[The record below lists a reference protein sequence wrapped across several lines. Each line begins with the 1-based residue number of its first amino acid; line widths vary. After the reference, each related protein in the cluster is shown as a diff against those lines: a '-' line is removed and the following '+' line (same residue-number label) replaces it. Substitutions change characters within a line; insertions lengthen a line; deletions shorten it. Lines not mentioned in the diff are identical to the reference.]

1 MLRQYLG
8 PVNNDMSP
16 SSTSEVRAPKALD
29 IQHDTDPAKDHG
41 PAKHIPHMGHAL
53 LFFSIAWIAL
63 TVCVVILMAVA
74 HIHSE
79 EGLKAHQGLGLAGQ
93 AISYVVTLVIAWLV
107 FPRLWQRR
115 FSLGIE
121 WNFLAVK
128 RWWYWIMGC
137 GAALSG
143 LAQLSL
149 HFVTPPKNSPLDQL
163 LRTPHGAWSM
173 TAFGV
178 LLAPLT
184 EEIAFRGFL
193 LPALAIAYD
202 WLAMERTPAGVQRW
216 QSSTLHSTAALV
228 FATIFSSVPFALLH
242 AGQLEHAW
250 GALGILYFVSL
261 GLCVMRIRLNSVA
274 ASALMH
280 ATYNLTVFIVLF
292 IGTGGYRHLEKFAH

>member
-1 MLRQYLG
+1 
-8 PVNNDMSP
+8 MSHMTP
-16 SSTSEVRAPKALD
+16 SSTSEVSAPKALD
-29 IQHDTDPAKDHG
+29 IQHDTEPAQDHG
-41 PAKHIPHMGHAL
+41 PARHIPHLGHAL
-53 LFFSIAWIAL
+53 LFFAIAWIGL
-63 TVCVVILMAVA
+63 TVCVVILMRVA

-79 EGLKAHQGLGLAGQ
+79 EALKAHQGLGLVAQ
-93 AISYVVTLVIAWLV
+93 AIAYLVTLGIALLV

-115 FSLGIE
+115 FPVGIE
-121 WNFLAVK
+121 WNFLAVR

-137 GAALSG
+137 GVAVSG

-163 LRTPHGAWSM
+163 LRTPHGAWTM

-178 LLAPLT
+178 LLAPMF

-193 LPALAIAYD
+193 LPALAIGYD
-202 WLAMERTPAGVQRW
+202 WLAMERTPAGLQRW
-216 QSSTLHSTAALV
+216 QTSTLHSNAALV

-261 GLCVMRIRLNSVA
+261 VLSVVRIRFHSVA
-274 ASALMH
+274 ASTLMH
-280 ATYNLTVFIVLF
+280 ATYNLTVFVVLF
-292 IGTGGYRHLEKFAH
+292 IGTGGYRHLEKFAR